1 MDGANKARPPAG
13 KFCALTVSSLTQQ
26 RRPHPPQVGGLARP
40 GSSGKRI
47 CPWPDPRGL
56 RLRARPATRP
66 GRSIHPRLSPYHPP
80 PIPFPSAL
88 LLKGFPPGELAARR
102 GAFCVGSRGGSRA
115 VGRWSALGPAL
126 RPAEGLGAH
135 CRPWALAPQ
144 TPGPRPARIP
154 RGARGT
160 SIPLAPAQW
169 QQAPAALLTSAG
181 PGPAH
186 LGGASTPPNPT
197 LPALPGVLTVPGPGR
212 RSAHHALAPAS
223 SSLPLHSST
232 LGPAPALE
240 RRPPVLTYSLQW
252 QRLAG
257 WSGPPTEVTAAG
269 TRGGCGAG

>member
-1 MDGANKARPPAG
+1 M
-13 KFCALTVSSLTQQ
+13 
-26 RRPHPPQVGGLARP
+26 
-40 GSSGKRI
+40 
-47 CPWPDPRGL
+47 
-56 RLRARPATRP
+56 
-66 GRSIHPRLSPYHPP
+66 
-80 PIPFPSAL
+80 
-88 LLKGFPPGELAARR
+88 
-102 GAFCVGSRGGSRA
+102 
-115 VGRWSALGPAL
+115 GRWSALGPAL

-154 RGARGT
+154 RGASGT

-181 PGPAH
+181 PAPAH

-212 RSAHHALAPAS
+212 RSAHHALAAAS

-232 LGPAPALE
+232 LGPAPAVE

-252 QRLAG
+252 LRLAG

-269 TRGGCGAG
+269 TRGGCGAGRTGGARNWAPAAAGGREGAGDWRSEGRGPERGPGWRRLSIPRWPSRGAHRPRNRPKAPSRLPLTNPSATPQMGQPRRRWEADAERGRPLPRPRGDSIPNCLALWALACGA